1 MKKLSILFV
10 TMFACLGC
18 TTYNTEIKNNSYAP
32 VASMQ
37 ILRNTPLMKTAESI
51 LFFNKDNIA
60 SIDELFRNRNNGDRY
75 FWLKQDETSKLY
87 VLTKTIDSFLANKN
101 NIFTVPVYISFR
113 YMQDLVNT
121 TGSNEEVDIIEN
133 KTTVTKESANLKYE
147 TERKEFFKNEIIK
160 NLYLEGLNIVED
172 YDKAKY
178 VMNITTVEDGVMD
191 KFKFGFFYVFW
202 KTSGIIS
209 LKVEIID
216 IKERKVILE
225 YYMKNRSIY
234 KDTRYLYFIPKIK
247 MTEDLEY
254 EY

>member
-1 MKKLSILFV
+1 MKKISILFV
-10 TMFACLGC
+10 ALFACLGC

-37 ILRNTPLMKTAESI
+37 VLRNAPLMKTAESI
-51 LFFNKDNIA
+51 LFFDEDNIEN
-60 SIDELFRNRNNGDRY
+60 IDELFKNKNNDDKY
-75 FWLKQDETSKLY
+75 FWLKKDETSKLY
-87 VLTKTIDSFLANKN
+87 VLTKTIDSFLENRNK
-101 NIFTVPVYISFR
+101 IFTVPTYVSFR

-121 TGSNEEVDIIEN
+121 AGTNEEVDLIEN
-133 KTTVTKESANLKYE
+133 KTTVTKEGKNLKYE
-147 TERKEFFKNEIIK
+147 TERKEFFKDEIIK

-178 VMNITTVEDGVMD
+178 VINITTIEDGVMD
-191 KFKFGFFYVFW
+191 KFKFGLFYVFW
-202 KTSGIIS
+202 KTSGIIY

-216 IKERKVILE
+216 IKEKKVILE

-234 KDTRYLYFIPKIK
+234 KDTRYIYFIPKIK

>member
-1 MKKLSILFV
+1 MKKISILLV
-10 TMFACLGC
+10 TLFACLGC
-18 TTYNTEIKNNSYAP
+18 TTYNTEVKNNSYAP

-37 ILRNTPLMKTAESI
+37 ILRNVPLMKTAESI
-51 LFFNKDNIA
+51 LFFNKDNIEN
-60 SIDELFRNRNNGDRY
+60 IDELFKYRNNDDKY

-101 NIFTVPVYISFR
+101 KIFTVPVYISFR

-121 TGSNEEVDIIEN
+121 AGSNEETDLIEN
-133 KTTVTKESANLKYE
+133 KTTVTKETTNLKYE

-160 NLYLEGLNIVED
+160 NLYLEGLNIVEN

-178 VMNITTVEDGVMD
+178 LINITTFEDGVMD

-225 YYMKNRSIY
+225 YYMKNRSVY

>member
-10 TMFACLGC
+10 TLLACLGC
-18 TTYNTEIKNNSYAP
+18 TTYNNEIKNNSYAP

-37 ILRNTPLMKTAESI
+37 ILRNAPLMKTAESI
-51 LFFNKDNIA
+51 LFFDKDNIA
-60 SIDELFRNRNNGDRY
+60 NIDELFKDRNNEDKY
-75 FWLKQDETSKLY
+75 FWLKKDETSKLY

-101 NIFTVPVYISFR
+101 KIFTVPVYISFR

-121 TGSNEEVDIIEN
+121 AGSNEDVDLIEN
-133 KTTVTKESANLKYE
+133 KTTVTKESTNLKQE

-160 NLYLEGLNIVED
+160 NLYLEGLNIVEY
-172 YDKAKY
+172 YDKAQY
-178 VMNITTVEDGVMD
+178 VINITTFEDGVMD
-191 KFKFGFFYVFW
+191 KFKFGLFYVFW

-216 IKERKVILE
+216 IKEKKVILE

-234 KDTRYLYFIPKIK
+234 KDTRYIYFIPKIQ

>member
-1 MKKLSILFV
+1 
-10 TMFACLGC
+10 
-18 TTYNTEIKNNSYAP
+18 
-32 VASMQ
+32 MQ
-37 ILRNTPLMKTAESI
+37 ILRNAPLMKTAESI

-60 SIDELFRNRNNGDRY
+60 NIDELFKDRNNENKY

-87 VLTKTIDSFLANKN
+87 VLTKTIDSFLANKDT
-101 NIFTVPVYISFR
+101 IFTVPTYISFR

-121 TGSNEEVDIIEN
+121 SGSKEEFNLIED
-133 KTTVTKESANLKYE
+133 KTTVTKESANLQYE
-147 TERKEFFKNEIIK
+147 TERKDFFKTEIIK
-160 NLYLEGLNIVED
+160 NLYLAGLNIVED
-172 YDKAKY
+172 YYKARY
-178 VMNITTVEDGVMD
+178 MINITTLEDGVMD
-191 KFKFGFFYVFW
+191 KFKFSLFYVFW

-234 KDTRYLYFIPKIK
+234 KDTRYIYFIPKIE

>member
-1 MKKLSILFV
+1 MKKISILFV
-10 TMFACLGC
+10 TLFACLGC

-37 ILRNTPLMKTAESI
+37 VLRNAPLMKTAESI
-51 LFFNKDNIA
+51 LFFDKDNIA
-60 SIDELFRNRNNGDRY
+60 NIDELFKYKNNNDKY

-87 VLTKTIDSFLANKN
+87 VLTKTIDSFLANKDK
-101 NIFTVPVYISFR
+101 IFTVPVYVSFR

-121 TGSNEEVDIIEN
+121 AGSNEEVDIIEN
-133 KTTVTKESANLKYE
+133 KTTVTKESKNLKYE
-147 TERKEFFKNEIIK
+147 TERKEFFKDEIIK
-160 NLYLEGLNIVED
+160 NLYLDGLNIVED
-172 YDKAKY
+172 YDKATY
-178 VMNITTVEDGVMD
+178 LMNITTIEDGVMD

-209 LKVEIID
+209 LKVEFID
-216 IKERKVILE
+216 LKEKKVILE

-234 KDTRYLYFIPKIK
+234 KDTRYIYCIPKIK

>member
-1 MKKLSILFV
+1 MKKISILLV
-10 TMFACLGC
+10 TLFACLGC

-37 ILRNTPLMKTAESI
+37 VLRNAPLMRTAESI
-51 LFFNKDNIA
+51 LFFDKDNIA
-60 SIDELFRNRNNGDRY
+60 NIDELFKYKDNNEKY

-101 NIFTVPVYISFR
+101 NIFSVPVYVNFR

-121 TGSNEEVDIIEN
+121 AGSSEDVDIIEN
-133 KTTVTKESANLKYE
+133 KTKVTTEAKNLKYE
-147 TERKEFFKNEIIK
+147 TERKEFFKDEIIK
-160 NLYLEGLNIVED
+160 NLYLDGLNIVED
-172 YDKAKY
+172 YDKATY
-178 VMNITTVEDGVMD
+178 LMNITTFEDGVMD

-209 LKVEIID
+209 LKVEFID
-216 IKERKVILE
+216 LKEKKVILE

-234 KDTRYLYFIPKIK
+234 KDTRYIYFIPKIK

>member
-1 MKKLSILFV
+1 MKKISILFI
-10 TMFACLGC
+10 TLFACLGC

-37 ILRNTPLMKTAESI
+37 VLRNAPLMKTAESV
-51 LFFNKDNIA
+51 LFFDKDNIA
-60 SIDELFRNRNNGDRY
+60 NIDELFKNRNNDDKY

-101 NIFTVPVYISFR
+101 NIFTAPVYVSFR

-121 TGSNEEVDIIEN
+121 TGSNEEVDLIEN

-172 YDKAKY
+172 YNKAKY
-178 VMNITTVEDGVMD
+178 VINITTFEDGVMD

-234 KDTRYLYFIPKIK
+234 KDTRYIYFIPKIK

>member
-1 MKKLSILFV
+1 
-10 TMFACLGC
+10 
-18 TTYNTEIKNNSYAP
+18 
-32 VASMQ
+32 MQ
-37 ILRNTPLMKTAESI
+37 ILRNVPLMKTAESI
-51 LFFNKDNIA
+51 LFFNKDNIEN
-60 SIDELFRNRNNGDRY
+60 IDELFKYRNNDDKY

-101 NIFTVPVYISFR
+101 KIFTVPVYISFR

-121 TGSNEEVDIIEN
+121 AGSNEETDLIEN
-133 KTTVTKESANLKYE
+133 KTTVTKETTNLKYE

-160 NLYLEGLNIVED
+160 NLYLEGLNIVEN

-178 VMNITTVEDGVMD
+178 LINITTFEDGVMD

-225 YYMKNRSIY
+225 YYMKNRSVY

>member
-1 MKKLSILFV
+1 MKKISILLV
-10 TMFACLGC
+10 TLFACLGC

-37 ILRNTPLMKTAESI
+37 VLRNAPLMKTAESI

-60 SIDELFRNRNNGDRY
+60 NIDELFKYRNNDDKY

-101 NIFTVPVYISFR
+101 KIFTVPTYVSFR

-121 TGSNEEVDIIEN
+121 AGTNEEVDLIEN
-133 KTTVTKESANLKYE
+133 KTTVTKEGKNLKYE
-147 TERKEFFKNEIIK
+147 TERKEFFKDEIIK

-172 YDKAKY
+172 YNKAKY
-178 VMNITTVEDGVMD
+178 VINITTFEDGVMD

-225 YYMKNRSIY
+225 YYMKNRSVY

>member
-1 MKKLSILFV
+1 MKKISILFI
-10 TMFACLGC
+10 TLFACLGC
-18 TTYNTEIKNNSYAP
+18 TTYNNEIKNNSYAP

-37 ILRNTPLMKTAESI
+37 ILRNAPLMRTAESI
-51 LFFNKDNIA
+51 LFFNKESIA
-60 SIDELFRNRNNGDRY
+60 NIDELFKDKNNEDKY

-101 NIFTVPVYISFR
+101 EIFTVPVYISFR

-121 TGSNEEVDIIEN
+121 AGSNEDVDLIEN
-133 KTTVTKESANLKYE
+133 KTTITKESTNLKQE
-147 TERKEFFKNEIIK
+147 TERKDFFKNEIIK
-160 NLYLEGLNIVED
+160 NLYLEGLHIVEN

-178 VMNITTVEDGVMD
+178 VINITTIEDGVMD
-191 KFKFGFFYVFW
+191 KFKFGLFYVFW

-216 IKERKVILE
+216 IKEKKVILE